1 MEKKNVPNHQP
12 APMEVPMNHDDF
24 SIAGHIFGL
33 KNLTKP
39 TADRHGH
46 GGSDRS
52 GDRCISKS
60 ASTSLLLAN
69 DPIIL
74 TKAPP
79 NKSGRTHTKL
89 RFPIFLS

>member
-1 MEKKNVPNHQP
+1 
-12 APMEVPMNHDDF
+12 MNHDDF